1 MCFFSFDGV
10 FVKLNNRRRR
20 YRRQR
25 AAGSCFTVAP
35 INDLS
40 RRSRYFLA
48 NGNRA
53 GQRLNADEVFFAR
66 SETSSP
72 KFLCKP

>member
-1 MCFFSFDGV
+1 
-10 FVKLNNRRRR
+10 VKFNNRRCGKIPTATGGRV
-20 YRRQR
+20 
-25 AAGSCFTVAP
+25 CFTVAP

-48 NGNRA
+48 NGITQVNDRM
-53 GQRLNADEVFFAR
+53 QMKFFAR

-72 KFLCKP
+72 EFLCKS